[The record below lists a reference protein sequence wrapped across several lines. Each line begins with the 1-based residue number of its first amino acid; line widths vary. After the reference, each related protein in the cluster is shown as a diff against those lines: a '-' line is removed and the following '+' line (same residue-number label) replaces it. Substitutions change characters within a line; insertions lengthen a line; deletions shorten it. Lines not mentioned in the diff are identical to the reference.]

1 MPTVTCCTLRDP
13 SFGRVTGQRAPS
25 RDPLTDDKVFKPDLR
40 GPHKKR
46 TSWTP
51 FSVLSLTEEGGLIDM
66 VPDLG
71 ADPLLD
77 GQRLVA
83 SEQLSHNESIN
94 TLKKKRK
101 RTQSGIFSSNHW
113 HLWQGLS

>member
-94 TLKKKRK
+94 T
-101 RTQSGIFSSNHW
+101 
-113 HLWQGLS
+113 